1 MTKTVTKYYVAML
14 ASAASGLQAQVLMG
28 NDTLSFVGRIDF
40 YNQATLPKSY
50 LWHPNNANDES
61 QTYLVLAMPM
71 SMLPTTID
79 LLRNEG
85 PITLELWPSGAA
97 PYFGATTEGYSGT
110 LKTANEKVGEG
121 DFDFHLLHP

>member
-1 MTKTVTKYYVAML
+1 MTKTVTKYYVSL
-14 ASAASGLQAQVLMG
+14 QASVATGLQAQIVMS
-28 NDTLSFVGRIDF
+28 NDTAFFVGRIDF
-40 YNQATLPKSY
+40 YNQAAIPKSY

-61 QTYLVLAMPM
+61 QTYLVLAMPI
-71 SMLPTTID
+71 SMLQTTID

-85 PITLELWPSGAA
+85 PITLELWPLGAA
-97 PYFGATTEGYSGT
+97 PYNGATTEGYGGT